1 MKQNPKINNVHD
13 FNKKNLSP
21 AKFAS
26 SAASTQKCPSSFK
39 VQAWPI
45 SFRASGFNRPTADAA
60 RTATLQRTD
69 APAWPIKCTLSWTVT
84 VSPVATKRAAY
95 TKWAES
101 VQPRAAHDIGPRKS
115 SSPSPHPLRGF
126 QKQNGI
132 KLLSF

>member
-45 SFRASGFNRPTADAA
+45 SFRASGIQQAD
-60 RTATLQRTD
+60 RR
-69 APAWPIKCTLSWTVT
+69 
-84 VSPVATKRAAY
+84 R
-95 TKWAES
+95 
-101 VQPRAAHDIGPRKS
+101 
-115 SSPSPHPLRGF
+115 SPHRHSPADGCTGLAHQVHALMDR
-126 QKQNGI
+126 NG
-132 KLLSF
+132 LASLHETCGLY